1 MTSLPLR
8 KSHKFFNIRRN
19 VGQCHPEI
27 VVNHKS
33 IASLS
38 FDDSTALK
46 AVSAKYVVANGKI
59 QSLIAM
65 VVGIGASVGP
75 FSSQN
80 FKNPSL
86 S

>member
-1 MTSLPLR
+1 MT
-8 KSHKFFNIRRN
+8 
-19 VGQCHPEI
+19 V
-27 VVNHKS
+27 
-33 IASLS
+33 
-38 FDDSTALK
+38 TALK

-65 VVGIGASVGP
+65 VVRIGASVGP

-80 FKNPSL
+80 FKTPSL